1 MLAAIAVEIATLLLL
16 VLVNGAFAMT
26 EIAMLSARRGR
37 LRRMAAEGST
47 GAAKALDLLAE
58 PNRFLSTVQVGIT
71 LVGIVAGAISGATI
85 GRVIGDALAS
95 VSFLAPYAD
104 ALGIA
109 IVVAII
115 TYLSLLIGELVPK
128 RLALR
133 NAEGIAAA
141 MAPLM
146 HVLSHV
152 AAPLVR
158 LLSLST
164 EFLIR
169 LLGMGEPMAGGITEE
184 DVRLMIEEGAR
195 AGVFE
200 AAELDITRRVFR
212 LDDIR
217 VSLIMTPYTD
227 LVWLDVEDPLVD
239 NWRRIAASDHSYY
252 PVCEG
257 TLDRVLGIAAVK
269 HIWANTLDGESDPL
283 LAALREPLY
292 VPENTPALRLLETF
306 REVGR
311 KRALVIDEFGS
322 LAGIVTLNDLMEA
335 IAGDIQEADEPP
347 PPTITRREDGTWL
360 VDARLPAGQLTETL
374 GVEMPGE
381 ERGEFETVGG
391 FAMTRLGRIPQES
404 DAFVEGNLRFEVV
417 DMDGHRV
424 DLLLVTPL
432 DEDADS
438 PGSS

>member
-1 MLAAIAVEIATLLLL
+1 MLGAITLEIITLLLL
-16 VLVNGAFAMT
+16 ILANGAFAMT
-26 EIAMLSARRGR
+26 EIAMLSARRTR
-37 LRRMAAEGST
+37 LQRMAEEGSN
-47 GAAKALDLLAE
+47 GARKALDLLEE

-85 GRVIGDALAS
+85 GRVLGDALTA
-95 VSFLAPYAD
+95 VPFLAPYAD

-109 IVVAII
+109 IVVSII
-115 TYLSLLIGELVPK
+115 AYLSLLIGELVPK
-128 RLALR
+128 RIALR
-133 NAEGIAAA
+133 NAEGIAVT

-146 HVLSHV
+146 VLLSNA

-158 LLSLST
+158 LLSIST

-169 LLGMGEPMAGGITEE
+169 LMGMGDPVAGGITEE

-227 LVWLDVEDPLVD
+227 LIWLDVEDPLAD
-239 NWRRIAASDHSYY
+239 NWRRIVESDHSYY

-257 TLDRVLGIAAVK
+257 TLDHVRGIAAVK
-269 HIWANTLDGESDPL
+269 HIWANTLDGVDDPL
-283 LAALREPLY
+283 LAALQEPLY

-306 REVGR
+306 REAGN

-347 PPTITRREDGTWL
+347 PPAIIRRPDGSWL
-360 VDARLPAGQLTETL
+360 VDARLPAVQLTEAL

-391 FAMTRLGRIPQES
+391 FAMTRLGRIPRES
-404 DAFVEGNLRFEVV
+404 DTFDEGDLRFEVV

-424 DLLLVTPL
+424 DKLLVTPL
-432 DEDADS
+432 GEDTAPVGED
-438 PGSS
+438 

>member
-1 MLAAIAVEIATLLLL
+1 MLGAVTLEVVTLLLL
-16 VLVNGAFAMT
+16 ILANGAFAMT
-26 EIAMLSARRGR
+26 EIAMLSARRTR
-37 LRRMAAEGST
+37 LRRMAEEGSA
-47 GAAKALDLLAE
+47 GAAKALELLEE

-85 GRVIGDALAS
+85 GRVLGDALAAIP
-95 VSFLAPYAD
+95 FFAPYAD

-109 IVVAII
+109 VIVTVI

-133 NAEGIAAA
+133 NAEGIAVT

-146 HVLSHV
+146 VLLSS
-152 AAPLVR
+152 AATPLVR

-169 LLGMGEPMAGGITEE
+169 LMGMGDREAGGITEE

-200 AAELDITRRVFR
+200 AAERDITRRVFR

-227 LVWLDVEDPLVD
+227 LVWLDVEDPLAD
-239 NWRRIAASDHSYY
+239 NWRRIAESDHSYY

-257 TLDRVLGIAAVK
+257 TLDRVRGIAAVK
-269 HIWANTLDGESDPL
+269 HIWANTLDRVDDPL
-283 LAALREPLY
+283 LASLQEPLY

-306 REVGR
+306 REAGN

-347 PPTITRREDGTWL
+347 PPTITRREDGSWL
-360 VDARLPAGQLTETL
+360 VDARLPADQLTEVL
-374 GVEMPGE
+374 GVAMPGE
-381 ERGEFETVGG
+381 ERGEYDTVGG
-391 FAMTRLGRIPQES
+391 FAMSRLGRIPHES
-404 DAFVEGNLRFEVV
+404 DTFEEGDLRFEVV

-424 DLLLVTPL
+424 DKLLVTPVGENAAP
-432 DEDADS
+432 DGGD
-438 PGSS
+438 